1 MKQLFFG
8 VLALCV
14 FSCGSDKKNMQVSGS
29 ILGLKK
35 GTIYLKKANDSM
47 IVIVDST
54 KIGDDYKFQLSAEM
68 DEPEAFYLELDKTVN
83 KENRI
88 TFMGYEGLTTINTTL
103 KNFGYDA
110 QIKGS
115 KDQEV
120 LENYLKMMSRFK
132 DQNLEFLKSNLD
144 AQIKKDT
151 LAYLVSSKKMN
162 NQTKRKY
169 LYTAN
174 FALAN
179 KSSIVAPYLALTE
192 IYDAK
197 LSLLDTIN
205 VSLTKDV
212 KASKYGEALDG
223 YIKAL
228 KEEDTK

>member
-14 FSCGSDKKNMQVSGS
+14 LSCNSDKKEMQVKGS

-35 GTIYLKKANDSM
+35 GTVYLKKANDSS

-54 KIGDDYKFQLSAEM
+54 KIGDDYKFQLSSELE
-68 DEPEAFYLELDKTVN
+68 EPEAFYIELDKSVN

-88 TFMGYEGLTTINTTL
+88 TFMGYNGVTTINTTL
-103 KNFGYDA
+103 NNFGFDA

-120 LENYLKMMSRFK
+120 LEDYLKMMSRFK
-132 DQNLEFLKSNLD
+132 DQNLEFIKSNLD
-144 AQIKKDT
+144 AQLKKDT
-151 LAYLVSSKKMN
+151 LAYLVANKKLKG
-162 NQTKRKY
+162 QTKRKY

-179 KSSIVAPYLALTE
+179 KNSIVAPYLALTE

-197 LSLLDTIN
+197 VSLLDTIN
-205 VSLTKDV
+205 MSLSKDV
-212 KASKYGEALDG
+212 KNTKYGKALDA
-223 YIKAL
+223 YIKEI
-228 KEEDTK
+228 KSSN

>member
-1 MKQLFFG
+1 MKQLFIG

-14 FSCGSDKKNMQVSGS
+14 FSCGEDKKEMQVKGS

-35 GTIYLKKANDSM
+35 GTVYLKKANDSA

-54 KIGDDYKFQLSAEM
+54 KIDSEYKFQMSSEI
-68 DEPEAFYLELDKTVN
+68 DEPEAFYIELDKSVN

-88 TFMGYEGLTTINTTL
+88 TFMGYEGVTTINTTL
-103 KNFGYDA
+103 KNFGYDT

-120 LENYLKMMSRFK
+120 LEDYLKMMTRFK
-132 DQNLEFLKSNLD
+132 DQNLDFIKSNLD
-144 AQIKKDT
+144 AQLKQDT
-151 LAYLVSSKKMN
+151 LAYLVAKKKLN
-162 NQTKRKY
+162 GQTKRKY

-179 KSSIVAPYLALTE
+179 KNSIVAPYIALTE

-205 VSLTKDV
+205 VSLTKEV
-212 KASKYGEALDG
+212 KNSKYGKALDE
-223 YIKAL
+223 YIKEL
-228 KEEDTK
+228 KAAN

>member
-1 MKQLFFG
+1 
-8 VLALCV
+8 
-14 FSCGSDKKNMQVSGS
+14 MQVKGS

-35 GTIYLKKANDSM
+35 GTVYLKKANDSA

-54 KIGDDYKFQLSAEM
+54 KIDSEYKFQMSSEI
-68 DEPEAFYLELDKTVN
+68 DEPEAFYIELDKSVN

-88 TFMGYEGLTTINTTL
+88 TFMGYEGVTTINTTL

-120 LENYLKMMSRFK
+120 LEDYLKMMTRFK
-132 DQNLEFLKSNLD
+132 DQNLDFIKSNLD
-144 AQIKKDT
+144 AQLMQDT
-151 LAYLVSSKKMN
+151 LAYLVAKKKLN
-162 NQTKRKY
+162 GQTKRKY

-179 KSSIVAPYLALTE
+179 KNSIVAPYIALTE

-205 VSLTKDV
+205 VSLTKEV
-212 KASKYGEALDG
+212 KNSKYGKALDQ
-223 YIKAL
+223 YIKEL
-228 KEEDTK
+228 KAAN